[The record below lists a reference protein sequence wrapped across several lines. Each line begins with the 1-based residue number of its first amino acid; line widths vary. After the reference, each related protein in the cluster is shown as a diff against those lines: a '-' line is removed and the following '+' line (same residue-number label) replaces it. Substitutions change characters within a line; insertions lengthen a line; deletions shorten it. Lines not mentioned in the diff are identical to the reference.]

1 MERLNMNTGRNLKY
15 KWTLRDSIDLA
26 INYNIFPDTS
36 EDRIELYNAICEEID
51 YYTGNSMEEREAS
64 KKAYRI
70 KANID

>member
-1 MERLNMNTGRNLKY
+1 MNTGRNLKY

-36 EDRIELYNAICEEID
+36 EDRIELYNAICKEID
-51 YYTGNSMEEREAS
+51 YYTGTPIEEREAS

>member
-1 MERLNMNTGRNLKY
+1 MNTGRNLKY

-26 INYNIFPDTS
+26 INYNIFPDALQ
-36 EDRIELYNAICEEID
+36 DRIKLNDAICEEID
-51 YYTGNSMEEREAS
+51 YYTGNPMEERESA